1 MSVELGSDGIIL
13 VGLLL
18 VLAVA
23 LSAALFFRERQR
35 KVLADREFLN
45 FFHGATTAMILLG
58 GARWQCGI
66 NNQCSL

>member
-45 FFHGATTAMILLG
+45 FSTERLPP
-58 GARWQCGI
+58 
-66 NNQCSL
+66 